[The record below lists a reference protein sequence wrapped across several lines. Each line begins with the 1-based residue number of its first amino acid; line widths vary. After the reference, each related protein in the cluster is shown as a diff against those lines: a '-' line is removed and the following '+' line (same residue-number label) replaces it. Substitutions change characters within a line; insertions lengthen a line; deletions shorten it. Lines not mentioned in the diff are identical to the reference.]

1 MSKKILW
8 FVAGAIS
15 AVHMA
20 HAHANGL
27 TIRSLD
33 AYREGDFL
41 EVCDGVC
48 GDAPEAYRKRFKE
61 VELGDMSQHA
71 GSSADTNGDG
81 KVSIAEIRN
90 ALTAKGIEF
99 DPKAKKAELQAL
111 LEQAEQSEAIKVQL
125 AEKGIEPPADA
136 TLETLQQLLEGAE

>member
-1 MSKKILW
+1 MNTIKVKPW
-8 FVAGAIS
+8 GEGQGDFVLINAEDFDPELH
-15 AVHMA
+15 V
-20 HAHANGL
+20 
-27 TIRSLD
+27 RLD
-33 AYREGDFL
+33 A
-41 EVCDGVC
+41 
-48 GDAPEAYRKRFKE
+48 
-61 VELGDMSQHA
+61 
-71 GSSADTNGDG
+71 ADTNGDG

-111 LEQAEQSEAIKVQL
+111 LEQAEQIEALKAHL